1 MIEHKGTVLI
11 ETERLKLRRFSS
23 EDISAVYENWA
34 SLPEVA
40 EFLSWKPHSSKRVTE
55 QLVATWV
62 HQYKFDTNYNWAM
75 ELKDGKSFSVL
86 VGNIAATRRTE
97 ESAELAYLIAPR
109 FWGMGFAA
117 ESVKAVCTFLFNEVG
132 FTRIILN
139 IPNENA
145 KSRRVAEKCGFSL
158 VGISPHAATD
168 HSGKSLDICNYEL
181 KSNNFKK
188 GLR

>member
-1 MIEHKGTVLI
+1 MIKFY
-11 ETERLKLRRFSS
+11 ERIDSGKLRSLCIIN
-23 EDISAVYENWA
+23 EWCTEMDTEVY
-34 SLPEVA
+34 
-40 EFLSWKPHSSKRVTE
+40 
-55 QLVATWV
+55 
-62 HQYKFDTNYNWAM
+62 DAM
-75 ELKDGKSFSVL
+75 LCNETFF
-86 VGNIAATRRTE
+86 TRRG
-97 ESAELAYLIAPR
+97 SVRNDVLELAYLIAPR